1 MSDHPSKLAT
11 IEFPT
16 SLWIKYPIPW
26 CWNTFLG
33 DNNFGGGKKG
43 TSSQI
48 DGTLGL
54 RKDTL
59 LFPIFCFK
67 RKLARKICY
76 IYWTSETNNLR
87 KYSHSLVYLK
97 NGFVP
102 LYHFPCAVGKSHVVG
117 KVIMGVQWDHDIVHF
132 LPRWHKTIRLLY
144 CSIFFH
150 HRPPRTDYLTD
161 TLPFGAEKYTRN
173 TSWYRIFW
181 WILFTDMF
189 ISINISST
197 DKTKESGCMQTRKHV
212 SNICFCFCF
221 SFCRCCFFTPFAH
234 LECMIWDIIS
244 GAWLGWYINPPS
256 GRSLIYLW

>member
-97 NGFVP
+97 NGFGP
-102 LYHFPCAVGKSHVVG
+102 LYHFLCAVGKSHVVG

-150 HRPPRTDYLTD
+150 HRPPGLIISQIHCLLEQKNTQEIHRDIGC
-161 TLPFGAEKYTRN
+161 FG
-173 TSWYRIFW
+173 IFW
-181 WILFTDMF
+181 WISFQC
-189 ISINISST
+189 N
-197 DKTKESGCMQTRKHV
+197 GNAAR
-212 SNICFCFCF
+212 IC
-221 SFCRCCFFTPFAH
+221 SYR
-234 LECMIWDIIS
+234 
-244 GAWLGWYINPPS
+244 
-256 GRSLIYLW
+256 LIYPLQTKQRNQHASKQEN